1 MPPSL
6 RIPPIDSTA
15 GDEHAGGS
23 RSSGVSHSA
32 LIKATKKND
41 YGKLKIWQ
49 RKKIHVI
56 FFGYFKSMDYL
67 CEVYS
72 NIARLVCLSVVWS
85 LGGNL

>member
-32 LIKATKKND
+32 SIKATKKND

-49 RKKIHVI
+49 RKKIHDI
-56 FFGYFKSMDYL
+56 FFGYFK
-67 CEVYS
+67 
-72 NIARLVCLSVVWS
+72 
-85 LGGNL
+85 